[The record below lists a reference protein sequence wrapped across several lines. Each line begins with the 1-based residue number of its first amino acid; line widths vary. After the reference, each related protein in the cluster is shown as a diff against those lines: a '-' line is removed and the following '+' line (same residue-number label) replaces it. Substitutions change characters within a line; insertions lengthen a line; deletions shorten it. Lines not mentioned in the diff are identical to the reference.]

1 MANSGPPPARLC
13 ALSDL
18 GERGVGEKVRVL
30 GCITNYNTTTAILT
44 LHPPHSPSSSSTTST
59 TSTSPP
65 SSTSTLTTPHNH
77 AAQIDLHLLLSSTPP
92 PVTAIGEWVNVIG
105 YITSQSLPPP
115 TDGAPAPSAPAPS
128 APAPGRRGGV
138 EKGRGAGKG
147 EKGEGR
153 GGRGRG
159 RRQEGEGIKP
169 EHHTSIQALLL
180 WSAGGVNV
188 QEYEEVVRDLKAE
201 REKTET
207 QI

>member
-18 GERGVGEKVRVL
+18 WERGVGEKVRVL

-44 LHPPHSPSSSSTTST
+44 LHPPHSPS
-59 TSTSPP
+59 PH
-65 SSTSTLTTPHNH
+65 SSTSTATTPHNH
-77 AAQIDLHLLLSSTPP
+77 TAQIDLSLLLSSTPP

-105 YITSQSLPPP
+105 YITSQQS
-115 TDGAPAPSAPAPS
+115 APSAPPTSAAPPTGRGERGS
-128 APAPGRRGGV
+128 RRRGGK
-138 EKGRGAGKG
+138 EGGSDGEETKG
-147 EKGEGR
+147 
-153 GGRGRG
+153 
-159 RRQEGEGIKP
+159 

-180 WSAGGVNV
+180 WSAGGLNV